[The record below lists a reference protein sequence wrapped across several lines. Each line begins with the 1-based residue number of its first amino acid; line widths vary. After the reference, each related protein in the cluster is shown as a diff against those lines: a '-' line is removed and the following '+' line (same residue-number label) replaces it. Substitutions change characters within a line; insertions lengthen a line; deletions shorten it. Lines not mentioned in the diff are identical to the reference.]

1 MEVESENSSNDSD
14 DESNT
19 NDRQAETTS
28 SNTQN
33 KTTEEP
39 ISKRHKPVN
48 ESQEWN
54 GVVKQQVSNTSNIQT
69 VPPHSLT
76 MEQYA
81 ALKCDLRQRKL
92 YLTRMPRIRVRDDGL
107 KSTIDLPSE
116 NKIPL
121 FMKDVQHMLAYFLF
135 GPYLKPYNSSPRWC
149 LIEKFNKIE
158 NVSLI
163 VAEGLCVD
171 DYLQNEDSFK
181 FISKHF
187 SVKVEVISSYS
198 YDGDV
203 ISDLSAV
210 CISDNDKAGLLKK
223 FGTEEEILTKES
235 NIFRLFKPA
244 FPVMNPPSTDNLTV
258 PDKFP
263 RTYLLL
269 SLWQMVVENY
279 PVPIKGELS
288 EKFAKYRFTKDVY
301 QEVSDTSPLF
311 GIDCEMC
318 LTTTSENELT
328 RVTIVNEQSE
338 VVYESLVKPYNKIT
352 NYLTKFSG
360 INEEML
366 RNVDKRL
373 EDVQKDIIDLLP
385 PDAILVGHS
394 LNIDLHAL
402 KIMHPYVI
410 DTSVIYNLSGERWRK
425 PKLQTLASDFL
436 NLEIQTGNK
445 GHDSAED
452 SISSL
457 KLVQLKLSKNVCF
470 GDAVMKGRQHLTDK
484 EVFSLSKKEE
494 ENTCSLATSIFHSL
508 SKENKRS
515 ILISSPSNIDRYCKF
530 ITPSDSNCHMLN
542 VVDGNRW
549 TMRQAYKSVEESKLT
564 IAHLTFDHDN
574 MAKDLP
580 NLGRWCKKLWL
591 KCKDN
596 SVCIILF
603 TGSRSSPSNAVCFVE
618 MKKPFLQ
625 ARKPK
630 LDI

>member
-1 MEVESENSSNDSD
+1 MEAESENSSSDSD

-19 NDRQAETTS
+19 RDDQVKIDANDKQKA
-28 SNTQN
+28 
-33 KTTEEP
+33 TEEP

-48 ESQEWN
+48 ETQDQDGNVE
-54 GVVKQQVSNTSNIQT
+54 VSNASSIQT
-69 VPPHSLT
+69 VPARSLAE
-76 MEQYA
+76 MEYA
-81 ALKCDLRQRKL
+81 ALKSDLRLRKM
-92 YLTRMPRIRVRDDGL
+92 YLTRMPRIRVRDDGM
-107 KSTIDLPSE
+107 KATIDLASE

-158 NVSLI
+158 NVNLI
-163 VAEGLCVD
+163 VAEGLSID
-171 DYLQNEDSFK
+171 DYLENESSFK
-181 FISKHF
+181 FLNKHF
-187 SVKVEVISSYS
+187 SVKVEVISSYT

-210 CISDNDKAGLLKK
+210 CISDNDRASLLHK
-223 FGTEEEILTKES
+223 FGTEEEILAKEE
-235 NIFRLFKPA
+235 NVFRLFKPA
-244 FPVMNPPSTDNLTV
+244 FPVKSPPVVGNASV

-269 SLWQMVVENY
+269 SLWQMVVESY

-288 EKFAKYRFTKDVY
+288 EKYARYKLTKDVY

-318 LTTTSENELT
+318 QTTAKENELA
-328 RVTIVNEQSE
+328 RVTIVNEKSE

-352 NYLTKFSG
+352 DHLTKFSG
-360 INEEML
+360 ITEEML

-373 EDVQKDIIDLLP
+373 EDVQNDIINLLP
-385 PDAILVGHS
+385 ADAILVGHS

-410 DTSVIYNLSGERWRK
+410 DTSVIYNISGERWRK
-425 PKLQTLASDFL
+425 PKLQTLAWEFL
-436 NLEIQTGNK
+436 KLQIQRGNK

-457 KLVQLKLSKNVCF
+457 KLVQLKLSQNVCF
-470 GDAVMKGRQHLTDK
+470 GDAVMVGRQHLTDK
-484 EVFSLSKKEE
+484 DINSISKKEE
-494 ENTCSLATSIFHSL
+494 ENTCSLATSIFNSL

-515 ILISSPSNIDRYCKF
+515 IIISTPSNIERYRKYV
-530 ITPSDSNCHMLN
+530 TSNDENCHLLN

-549 TMRQAYKSVEESKLT
+549 IMRQAYKSVEESKLT

-574 MAKDLP
+574 IGQDLP
-580 NLGRWCKKLWL
+580 RLDRWCKKLWL

-596 SVCIILF
+596 SVSIVLF
-603 TGSRSSPSNAVCFVE
+603 TGSRSNPSNAVCFVE

-630 LDI
+630 LES